1 MTSCELVWLK
11 KEDLMLLLK
20 ENGSCKAI
28 ETQKDQTH
36 QKLFSRVMAK
46 QYLRDVKPNTLSQVE
61 GQGCFKNQIDSGLIE
76 RVLPKFC
83 D

>member
-1 MTSCELVWLK
+1 MTSCELVCLK

-20 ENGSCKAI
+20 ENESCKAI